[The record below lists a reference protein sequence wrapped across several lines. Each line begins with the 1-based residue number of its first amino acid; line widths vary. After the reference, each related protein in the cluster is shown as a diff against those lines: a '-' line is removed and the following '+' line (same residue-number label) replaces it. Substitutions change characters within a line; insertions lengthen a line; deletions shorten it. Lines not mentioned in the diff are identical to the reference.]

1 MLPASGCRRCAAS
14 DETGSGAHAMDRSRI
29 MPKGGL
35 KVYLVT
41 ALLCALAETSA
52 DPMFSIDYPFESIPN
67 GPVWFDEYVRDS
79 LNARDLVKI
88 GRNNAL
94 RVYPKLREAPNK
106 LERITTSECQVG
118 GLRTNEG
125 RWSLG
130 CIISTG
136 ARGLYTL

>member
-1 MLPASGCRRCAAS
+1 MCK
-14 DETGSGAHAMDRSRI
+14 D
-29 MPKGGL
+29 K
-35 KVYLVT
+35 LVRDYFGT
-41 ALLCALAETSA
+41 QVFITTSSHFSTPALLCALAEISA

-67 GPVWFDEYVRDS
+67 GPVWFDEHV
-79 LNARDLVKI
+79 RDLVKI

-94 RVYPKLREAPNK
+94 RVYPKLREAPDK

-136 ARGLYTL
+136 ARGLYT